1 MSENSDDIDYDG
13 HSIDSR
19 SQIIIQVLR
28 DLGETTAG
36 DLASEAGLDDTS
48 QVHHRVR
55 EHLGPDAAE
64 LVEQSGT
71 EPRSGGQADEI
82 VYAVTDDGRDSARAH
97 EADLWT
103 PSPPPRR
110 STCFVGCALSW
121 RDSSTE

>member
-64 LVEQSGT
+64 LVGSPAPNLDRAARQT
-71 EPRSGGQADEI
+71 RSCTQ
-82 VYAVTDDGRDSARAH
+82 
-97 EADLWT
+97 
-103 PSPPPRR
+103 
-110 STCFVGCALSW
+110 
-121 RDSSTE
+121 